1 MSQGQGWLTNIGK
14 GQGWRYVLFGSCCLC
29 TCKHGTEG
37 LRKDRKT
44 ETKETD
50 KGLRDGKSDRGR
62 DKKTTESQRQ
72 KNKWG

>member
-1 MSQGQGWLTNIGK
+1 M
-14 GQGWRYVLFGSCCLC
+14 
-29 TCKHGTEG
+29 
-37 LRKDRKT
+37 
-44 ETKETD
+44 D